1 MPGAEAPDAVFAA
14 LSDST
19 RRRLLAALTQ
29 RGAAT
34 ATELARELPISRQAV
49 SKHLGVLAE
58 AGLVEGEPDGRSVR
72 YRPTPAP
79 MSEAVEWMT
88 TVGRQW
94 DARLAALARSV
105 EADQGGPAAE

>member
-1 MPGAEAPDAVFAA
+1 VPGAEAPDAVFAA

-19 RRRLLAALTQ
+19 RRRLLATLAQ

-34 ATELARELPISRQAV
+34 ATELARELPMSRQAV

-58 AGLVEGEPDGRSVR
+58 AGLVKSEPAGRAVR

-88 TVGRQW
+88 AVGRQW
-94 DARLAALARSV
+94 DARLAALGRSL
-105 EADQGGPAAE
+105 ER